1 VLERRTEGTLATIAH
16 TASWVLDRRGWWC
29 AGKKGVGHNALPG
42 AAASSLGIF
51 HLGSRG
57 PGRSERALSP
67 AWFLARFRRS
77 SPRRARSLP
86 HPPLPWPRP
95 PPSQWRRPASAATAA
110 LSSRGCRGQA
120 RKPCARSGRRIAR
133 TQARG
138 PDRRGPGESVRAL
151 LYRRLLTGRVQLGGG
166 RVVWLHLHPVP
177 PFHKTLGFGRGA
189 EGSRRGAAAAAAAA
203 AEKAETAPLRSGA
216 SLGLSTWSGEQL
228 RASFR

>member
-1 VLERRTEGTLATIAH
+1 MSTFSWSQVLERRTEGTLATIAH

-29 AGKKGVGHNALPG
+29 AGQKGVGHSALPG

-51 HLGSRG
+51 HPGSRG
-57 PGRSERALSP
+57 PARSERALSP

-133 TQARG
+133 TQVSAAGSEAHPAPSRTARG
-138 PDRRGPGESVRAL
+138 SVGA
-151 LYRRLLTGRVQLGGG
+151 GG
-166 RVVWLHLHPVP
+166 VCLELQ
-177 PFHKTLGFGRGA
+177 GA
-189 EGSRRGAAAAAAAA
+189 
-203 AEKAETAPLRSGA
+203 
-216 SLGLSTWSGEQL
+216 
-228 RASFR
+228 